1 VHEEVLMGRSL
12 RAVALSAA
20 IVIPLAIAQ
29 PAFGGA
35 AAVRLR
41 ATLACFA
48 GGGAAIDFTIRNVGP
63 RTVVIDP
70 DFHLQVEPVRP
81 GPVDSGV
88 VLFVFPAPGWDRIP
102 PGEERTFLLTAGEP
116 FDGLPG
122 TDLSGVR
129 LHLSAEVYLRGRPHP
144 AVRTFAFPAC
154 PVPETAA

>member
-1 VHEEVLMGRSL
+1 MIRSL
-12 RAVALSAA
+12 RVVALSALF
-20 IVIPLAIAQ
+20 VVPLSIAQ
-29 PAFGGA
+29 PAIGGP
-35 AAVRLR
+35 AAVRLG
-41 ATLACFA
+41 AALACMT
-48 GGGAAIDFTIRNVGP
+48 GGGASIDFTVRNVGP
-63 RTVVIDP
+63 RTVVIEP
-70 DFHLQVEPVRP
+70 DFHLEVEPIRP

-154 PVPETAA
+154 PALERAA